1 VGRAEDGK
9 DRGLE
14 SCLSSLVCR
23 GRVVAITRLV
33 AMHDVWALHLGG
45 LDKLRG
51 ESIECLS
58 TSRWMV
64 VGMALMDGV
73 ASRSVYGPNEARLGR

>member
-45 LDKLRG
+45 LDKL
-51 ESIECLS
+51 
-58 TSRWMV
+58 
-64 VGMALMDGV
+64 
-73 ASRSVYGPNEARLGR
+73 